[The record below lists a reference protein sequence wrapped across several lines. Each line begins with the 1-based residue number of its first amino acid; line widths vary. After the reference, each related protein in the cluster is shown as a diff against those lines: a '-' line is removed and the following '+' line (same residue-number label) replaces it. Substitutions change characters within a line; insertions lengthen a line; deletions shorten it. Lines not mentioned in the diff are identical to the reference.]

1 MAAEARSFHALEIEK
16 LERELFAAYQRRD
29 GKGLDRILDADYL
42 FIAANGQV
50 RTREA
55 VRNFSW
61 PHYQRLMLDEVQV
74 RVYGETAVLT
84 SRVSIQGEDDSD
96 GVSGEYRNTRVYVRQ
111 RGRWRAVSGQS
122 TRIT

>member
-122 TRIT
+122 TRIS

>member
-1 MAAEARSFHALEIEK
+1 MAAEARSFHALEVEK
-16 LERELFAAYQRRD
+16 LERDLFAAYQRRD

-61 PHYQRLMLDEVQV
+61 PHYQRPMLDEVQV

-122 TRIT
+122 TRIS

>member
-1 MAAEARSFHALEIEK
+1 MAAEARSFHALEVEK

-61 PHYQRLMLDEVQV
+61 PHYQRPMLDEVQV

-122 TRIT
+122 TRIS

>member
-61 PHYQRLMLDEVQV
+61 PHYQRPMLDEVQV

-122 TRIT
+122 TRIS